1 MAENY
6 TPNPVTTFVNDTTAA
21 NTVNNNFTAIST
33 AFTDVL
39 SRSGVSPNQMTSTLD
54 MNNNQIINLPF
65 PSTANSPARL
75 IDVVSPGSL
84 TVTNA
89 TTGTSGHAVPFLDG
103 ANTWS
108 AVQNFNAGVVATNTN
123 RNYVGASFVSQA
135 VSSDGGG
142 VGSEKGTIFGIN
154 PIAILNAAATNMA
167 GAAGGEVNTS
177 LVAGSTVLDKYGW
190 AIVQLNSDA
199 VSGSR
204 SDAGLFLANQAGSVG
219 WKNGI
224 QFGDTT
230 NQFPVKTA
238 GTLIKT
244 VGGATVVSGIDFTAT
259 TFSTGSFLANGFSVG
274 ATGLIISGGAGIA
287 SGIVQ
292 LSGTTSGN
300 IQLQT
305 SATSNLL
312 TVTQPVQV
320 GVIGATAGTL
330 SLAGLTSGSSTLSC
344 SSTGGTL
351 QLGAGNLTID
361 ASGNLIT
368 AGKSKVGST
377 TAPVAGGD
385 STNAYLYGSGSNFGI
400 YFGAGAP
407 TITAAQGS
415 IYLNTTG
422 SSTSTRLYV
431 NTTGSTTWTNFT
443 SAA

>member
-1 MAENY
+1 
-6 TPNPVTTFVNDTTAA
+6 
-21 NTVNNNFTAIST
+21 
-33 AFTDVL
+33 
-39 SRSGVSPNQMTSTLD
+39 
-54 MNNNQIINLPF
+54 
-65 PSTANSPARL
+65 
-75 IDVVSPGSL
+75 VVSPGSL

-108 AVQNFNAGVVATNTN
+108 AVQNFNAGVVGTITNPAGFTVTNNFNSFAIGTDNLDASGVGNVANAFNIYLGFGGSSTKGARQGLTVTTQLTSATSATNTN

-190 AIVQLNSDA
+190 AIVQLNNDA

-274 ATGLIISGGAGIA
+274 ATGLIISGG
-287 SGIVQ
+287 
-292 LSGTTSGN
+292 
-300 IQLQT
+300 
-305 SATSNLL
+305 
-312 TVTQPVQV
+312 QV
-320 GVIGATAGTL
+320 
-330 SLAGLTSGSSTLSC
+330 
-344 SSTGGTL
+344 
-351 QLGAGNLTID
+351 
-361 ASGNLIT
+361 
-368 AGKSKVGST
+368 
-377 TAPVAGGD
+377 
-385 STNAYLYGSGSNFGI
+385 
-400 YFGAGAP
+400 
-407 TITAAQGS
+407 
-415 IYLNTTG
+415 
-422 SSTSTRLYV
+422 
-431 NTTGSTTWTNFT
+431 
-443 SAA
+443 